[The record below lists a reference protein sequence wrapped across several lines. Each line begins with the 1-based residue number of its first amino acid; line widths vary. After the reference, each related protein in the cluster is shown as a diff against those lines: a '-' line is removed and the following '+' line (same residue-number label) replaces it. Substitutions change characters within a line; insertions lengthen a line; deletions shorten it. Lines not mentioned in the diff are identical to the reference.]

1 MHIIGGVYREICLRP
16 HWNYIYGSG
25 GRAALAMCE
34 MGVDIH
40 LHTYLGNEYK
50 KYLEI
55 EADFCS
61 GKLTIDQYKTDEKLE
76 FKYIHGLAHITPPQ
90 SKNANAEIYIKTE
103 SALMFG
109 MIECKTRIEAVHAVY
124 DPQSTCQTLSFRD
137 TGSTAK
143 HLALV
148 LNEKEL
154 YALANSDY
162 LIN

>member
-76 FKYIHGLAHITPPQ
+76 
-90 SKNANAEIYIKTE
+90 
-103 SALMFG
+103 
-109 MIECKTRIEAVHAVY
+109 
-124 DPQSTCQTLSFRD
+124 LS
-137 TGSTAK
+137 
-143 HLALV
+143 L
-148 LNEKEL
+148 
-154 YALANSDY
+154 
-162 LIN
+162 